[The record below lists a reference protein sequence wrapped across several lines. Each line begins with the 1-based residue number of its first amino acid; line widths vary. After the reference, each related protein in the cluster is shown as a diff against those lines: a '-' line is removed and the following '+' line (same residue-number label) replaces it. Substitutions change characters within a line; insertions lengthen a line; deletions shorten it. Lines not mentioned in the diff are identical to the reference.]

1 MYLSVLE
8 LTINQK
14 IKKMKLIKPCLLA
27 ITTLLFV
34 NCTAQKKASSLKEA
48 YKKDFYIGTALSA
61 NQIEMK
67 DAKQDALIRK
77 EFNAITAENIMKSMF
92 VHPQKDKYD
101 FALTD
106 KFIAYGEKNKMFIH
120 GHTLIWH
127 SQLAPW
133 MEKIKDSTEMKAF
146 MKDHITTIVSK
157 YKGRIGSWDVVNE
170 ALNEDGTLR
179 KSVFLNTL
187 GEQYLTDAFK
197 LAAAADPKVDLYYN
211 DYNNEEPAKREGT
224 INLIKK
230 VRAGGGKVDGVGIQA
245 HWRLESP
252 SLQEIEESILA
263 YSAIGLKVAFTE
275 LDITVLPNPWDLKGA
290 DVNQNFEGSAT
301 MNPYPEKLPADVQD
315 KLAQRYASI
324 FKLFLKHKDKISR
337 VTFWGVYDGQSWLND
352 WPIKGRTNYPLLF
365 DAQLQPKKA
374 YDSIMQLKSQN
385 NVSIDKGFKD

>member
-1 MYLSVLE
+1 
-8 LTINQK
+8 
-14 IKKMKLIKPCLLA
+14 MKLIKPYLLA

-34 NCTAQKKASSLKEA
+34 NCASKKEA
-48 YKKDFYIGTALSA
+48 VTLKDSYKNDFYIGTALSA
-61 NQIEMK
+61 DQIEQK
-67 DAKQDALIRK
+67 NPKVDSLIRK

-92 VHPQKDKYD
+92 VHPEKNKYD
-101 FALTD
+101 FALAD
-106 KFIAYGEKNKMFIH
+106 KFVAYGEKNKMFIH

-157 YKGRIGSWDVVNE
+157 YKGRIDSWDVVNE
-170 ALNEDGTLR
+170 ALNDDGTLR

-187 GEQYLTDAFK
+187 GEKYLVDAFK
-197 LAAAADPKVDLYYN
+197 LAAAADPKADLYYN

-230 VRAGGGKVDGVGIQA
+230 IKAGGGKIDGVGIQA

-252 SLQEIEESILA
+252 SLEEIEKSILA
-263 YSAIGLKVAFTE
+263 YSALGVKVAFTE

-290 DVNQNFEGSAT
+290 DVNQKFEGNPK
-301 MNPYPEKLPADVQD
+301 MNPYPEELPDSVQT
-315 KLAQRYASI
+315 KLAERYASI

-365 DAQLQPKKA
+365 DVALKPKKA
-374 YDSIMQLKSQN
+374 YNSVLELKE
-385 NVSIDKGFKD
+385 IKE

>member
-1 MYLSVLE
+1 
-8 LTINQK
+8 
-14 IKKMKLIKPCLLA
+14 MKLIKPCLLA
-27 ITTLLFV
+27 ITALLFV
-34 NCTAQKKASSLKEA
+34 NCTAQKKISSLKDV

-61 NQIEMK
+61 NQIEQK
-67 DAKQDALIRK
+67 DAKVNSLICK

-92 VHPQKDKYD
+92 IHPQKDKYD

-106 KFIAYGEKNKMFIH
+106 KFVAYGKKNKMYIH

-133 MEKIKDSTEMKAF
+133 MTQIKDSTEMKAF

-157 YKGRIGSWDVVNE
+157 YKGRIDSWDVVNE

-187 GEQYLTDAFK
+187 GEQYLIDAFK
-197 LAAAADPKVDLYYN
+197 LAAAADPKTDLYYN

-230 VRAGGGKVDGVGIQA
+230 IKAAGGKVDGVGIQA

-252 SLQEIEESILA
+252 SLEEIEKSILA
-263 YSAIGLKVAFTE
+263 YSAIGVKVAFTE

-290 DVNQNFEGSAT
+290 DVNQNFEGSAK
-301 MNPYPEKLPADVQD
+301 MNPYPESLPDSVQE
-315 KLAQRYASI
+315 KLAQRYSDI

-365 DAQLQPKKA
+365 DTQLKPKKA
-374 YDSIMQLKSQN
+374 YNALIDLK
-385 NVSIDKGFKD
+385 K